1 MLEASKSGILYLLCW
16 RKLLITDTAPGWPDK
31 QSPGKFTVITSLPVS
46 RGEKRVRQDLNI
58 WVISGLSLTPPA
70 WVDQV
75 GWCNSNTNP
84 GTCGLSDWF
93 KNSSLSALT
102 LTMFLYDT
110 LNHFTEVTTQKR
122 ENFNYVAEIFQDR
135 FINTSVSERVDGRNM
150 CGVFLWCEG
159 LSGEAGQVRWVGG
172 VRIMESPVRACLPC
186 WDNGSQ
192 LAANN
197 ILIFR
202 SLLGEI
208 L

>member
-16 RKLLITDTAPGWPDK
+16 RKLLITDTAPGWADK

-110 LNHFTEVTTQKR
+110 LNHFTELTTQKR
-122 ENFNYVAEIFQDR
+122 ENFNYVAEILQNRCVVSFSDVRVYQAR
-135 FINTSVSERVDGRNM
+135 QARCVEWEEWELWRAQFEPASHAEIMGASSLPTTS
-150 CGVFLWCEG
+150 
-159 LSGEAGQVRWVGG
+159 
-172 VRIMESPVRACLPC
+172 
-186 WDNGSQ
+186 
-192 LAANN
+192 
-197 ILIFR
+197 
-202 SLLGEI
+202 
-208 L
+208 